1 VSDDEKLEE
10 RVLVFAPTLR
20 DGLNTSH
27 ILGNAGIS
35 TYACSDIETVCA
47 EIACGAGALVITEE
61 TLAAGRAEHLAARL
75 REQPQWSDLPIIAV
89 TRGGPDSAA
98 AVQVMETLGNVILL
112 ERPVRIGTFVTA
124 TRTALRERRRQYE
137 MRRVLAQLREADRR
151 KDVFLAMLAHELRNP
166 LAPIRNAGEIFRRST
181 RDDPLLTRS
190 ADIVSRQVALL
201 SRLVDD
207 LLDVSRITQG
217 KVQLKRETYDLR
229 TSIEQAIETAN
240 PLIQQKRQKLSVALP
255 CTPLHVNADTTRM
268 TQVVGNLLNNAAK
281 YTPAGGRIRLS
292 ARRARQAI
300 VIRVRDD
307 GIGIT
312 KDMLPSVFDLF
323 AQGDDSL
330 DHRHGGLGIGL
341 TLVRSIVELHGGQVR
356 ARSAGPGRGSRFLF
370 WLPAASAEIGQA
382 APAAEGRDATNAPRR
397 ILLVDDNVDAVESL
411 AILLRSTGHDV
422 TTAHDATSALA
433 MIDVYAPDLVVLDI
447 GLPGMDGY
455 ALAREIRA
463 RAALRNVVLVAL
475 TGYGKPE
482 DSRRAREVGF
492 DHHLIKP
499 ASIAE
504 LNRVLARAA

>member
-1 VSDDEKLEE
+1 MTDPEDPEE
-10 RVLVFAPTLR
+10 RVLVLAPTLR
-20 DGLNTSH
+20 DGLNTSR
-27 ILGNAGIS
+27 ILAHAGIA
-35 TYACSDIETVCA
+35 TYACGDITTVCS
-47 EIACGAGALVITEE
+47 EIVRGAGALVITEE
-61 TLAAGRAEHLAARL
+61 TLAAGRAERLAQFL
-75 REQPQWSDLPIIAV
+75 HDQPPWSDLPIIAV

-137 MRRVLAQLREADRR
+137 LRRVLAQLREADRR

-181 RDDPLLTRS
+181 RDDPLLTRT

-229 TSIEQAIETAN
+229 TSIHQAIETAS

-255 CTPLHVNADTTRM
+255 CKPLHVDADTARM

-281 YTPAGGRIRLS
+281 YTPAGGRIWLS
-292 ARRARQAI
+292 ARPTRQAI

-307 GIGIT
+307 GIGIA
-312 KDMLPSVFDLF
+312 KDMLSSVFDLF

-330 DHRHGGLGIGL
+330 DHRHGGLGVGL

-370 WLPAASAEIGQA
+370 WLPGVTTATRRDARAG
-382 APAAEGRDATNAPRR
+382 EGRDATNAPRR
-397 ILLVDDNVDAVESL
+397 ILLVDDNIDALESL

-433 MIDVYAPDLVVLDI
+433 RIDACAPELVVLDI

-463 RAALRNVVLVAL
+463 RPNLRDVVLVAL

-482 DSRRAREVGF
+482 DSSRAREVGF

>member
-1 VSDDEKLEE
+1 
-10 RVLVFAPTLR
+10 
-20 DGLNTSH
+20 
-27 ILGNAGIS
+27 
-35 TYACSDIETVCA
+35 
-47 EIACGAGALVITEE
+47 
-61 TLAAGRAEHLAARL
+61 
-75 REQPQWSDLPIIAV
+75 
-89 TRGGPDSAA
+89 
-98 AVQVMETLGNVILL
+98 
-112 ERPVRIGTFVTA
+112 
-124 TRTALRERRRQYE
+124 
-137 MRRVLAQLREADRR
+137 
-151 KDVFLAMLAHELRNP
+151 
-166 LAPIRNAGEIFRRST
+166 
-181 RDDPLLTRS
+181 
-190 ADIVSRQVALL
+190 
-201 SRLVDD
+201 
-207 LLDVSRITQG
+207 
-217 KVQLKRETYDLR
+217 
-229 TSIEQAIETAN
+229 
-240 PLIQQKRQKLSVALP
+240 
-255 CTPLHVNADTTRM
+255 
-268 TQVVGNLLNNAAK
+268 
-281 YTPAGGRIRLS
+281 
-292 ARRARQAI
+292 
-300 VIRVRDD
+300 DD

-370 WLPAASAEIGQA
+370 WLPAASTEIRQA
-382 APAAEGRDATNAPRR
+382 APAAEGRDATNPPRR

-482 DSRRAREVGF
+482 DSSRAREVGF